1 MFHVDCDRS
10 DWAAMVEQLF
20 ASAARVGEPQTAVR
34 TTSEGFWVPEAIAR
48 DLFPS
53 RFPAASLE

>member
-1 MFHVDCDRS
+1 MFHIDCDRS
-10 DWAAMVEQLF
+10 DWAAMVKQLF

-53 RFPAASLE
+53 RFD